1 MYTTPRMTSYTI
13 HCENLDSSLQ
23 QCRQR
28 QSVRELFYAEPQL
41 GPVLPLPPLHWQTWL
56 TSQRGELLPGTM
68 YSLRFTAYIVPCTVN
83 SVQYTVYSARFLSLF
98 CLYQL
103 VPLLHVGLSSPG
115 SLPVVSSCWGRTH
128 YTLRGRGKE
137 LQMARQKE
145 KKCISFPH
153 HFNKV
158 IGEGNDRLNSND
170 IEKANY
176 FKSDI
181 ISRKIY

>member
-1 MYTTPRMTSYTI
+1 MEYTVVWEENQIVLPT

-103 VPLLHVGLSSPG
+103 VPPLHVRLSSPDHCQ
-115 SLPVVSSCWGRTH
+115 SSAPAGGEHTTH
-128 YTLRGRGKE
+128 
-137 LQMARQKE
+137 
-145 KKCISFPH
+145 
-153 HFNKV
+153 
-158 IGEGNDRLNSND
+158 
-170 IEKANY
+170 
-176 FKSDI
+176 
-181 ISRKIY
+181 